1 MANTGIRGFYLLTDK
16 IKEELQAD
24 DNVNTVTY
32 GDITQ
37 VDLDKQTIFPLSHM
51 IVNGVSSGEN
61 TLTFNISILAMDV
74 VDFSKD
80 EVSDTFIGNNNE
92 QDVFNTQL
100 AVLNKLIQK
109 LRAGSL
115 YREMYQV
122 IGDVAL
128 EPFRDRFENELAGW
142 TATFDIVIQN
152 DIDVC

>member
-1 MANTGIRGFYLLTDK
+1 MANKGIRGFYLLTDK
-16 IKEELQAD
+16 IKQELQAD

-51 IVNGVSSGEN
+51 IVNNVSSGEN

-74 VDFSKD
+74 VDFSND
-80 EVSDTFIGNNNE
+80 EASDSFVGNNNE

-100 AVLNKLIQK
+100 E
-109 LRAGSL
+109 SL
-115 YREMYQV
+115 YVEQFQV
-122 IGDVAL
+122 IGEVAI

-142 TATFDIVIQN
+142 TATFDVMIQN

>member
-16 IKEELQAD
+16 IKDELQSD
-24 DNVNTVTY
+24 ENVNTVTY

-80 EVSDTFIGNNNE
+80 EVSDTFVGNNNE

-100 AVLNKLIQK
+100 AVLNKVIQK
-109 LRAGSL
+109 LRIGSL

-122 IGDVAL
+122 VGDVSI

-142 TATFDIVIQN
+142 TATFDVMIQN